1 MNTQCYAL
9 RNFVIYIS
17 FVEASFERDYVIIK
31 NGLRELKASL
41 SNATFFFFFFSDQ
54 GIHFTFTNLK
64 FDANILRQIK
74 GKTSFDESTFF
85 PNLK

>member
-9 RNFVIYIS
+9 RNFVIYIYIY

-41 SNATFFFFFFSDQ
+41 SNATFFFFFLA
-54 GIHFTFTNLK
+54 TK
-64 FDANILRQIK
+64 EYILHLP
-74 GKTSFDESTFF
+74 T
-85 PNLK
+85 